1 MLIEN
6 KKKKVAEQD
15 EKDRIVCGRCKCEF
29 HPREDKETKSLD
41 YSCPMCG
48 AGKFKE
54 SLGENGKMILND

>member
-6 KKKKVAEQD
+6 KKKKESH
-15 EKDRIVCGRCKCEF
+15 KDGEERIVCGRCKCEF
-29 HPREDKETKSLD
+29 GPREDKETKEID

-54 SLGENGKMILND
+54 SLGHGGKMILND